1 MLGNSPSVQ
10 KSSQQ
15 SDKSLLP
22 IQQASP
28 FKTTERLRK
37 KFNNNTAQETEF
49 KKVFHFQRFELVTLI
64 CDKGIFIWRNI
75 FFVYTIC
82 YLLVFSLH

>member
-49 KKVFHFQRFELVTLI
+49 KKVFHF
-64 CDKGIFIWRNI
+64 
-75 FFVYTIC
+75 
-82 YLLVFSLH
+82 